1 MFINFSNH
9 PSKNWS
15 KEQTEQAQQYG
26 KILDIPFPNVP
37 PTYTKS
43 QISTMAKKCVGDIL
57 EKNPKCVLCQ
67 GEFSLAYTV
76 INLLK
81 ERDIKV
87 VTACSERNVTEIIT
101 DGKYSKPVVF
111 EFVGFREY

>member
-15 KEQTEQAQQYG
+15 KKQIEQAQQYG
-26 KILDIPFPNVP
+26 EIFDISFPNVP

-43 QISTMAKKCVGDIL
+43 QISTMAKKYVYEIL

-67 GEFSLAYTV
+67 GEFSLAYSV
-76 INLLK
+76 ISLLK
-81 ERDIKV
+81 EKNIKV
-87 VTACSERNVTEIIT
+87 VAACSERNVTEVIT
-101 DGKYSKPVVF
+101 DGKCSKQVVF